1 MKKVT
6 LKSVVAAIT
15 AAQSQHDSVIA
26 MIPSIKAA
34 GITEPQLRDELKVTW
49 NFADLSA
56 KRKDSDAAKAAYFA
70 VANKISYWAKTIFG
84 SSMSEE
90 AKQEMK
96 KSMIKGRKAKIM
108 TVLEEFNIDKKTA
121 AKIAAKLV
129 S

>member
-6 LKSVVAAIT
+6 LKSVVAAIV

-34 GITEPQLRDELKVTW
+34 GITEAQLRDELKVTW

-56 KRKDSDAAKAAYFA
+56 KRKDSDAAKAAYYA

-84 SSMSEE
+84 SPMSEE
-90 AKQEMK
+90 AKEAMK
-96 KSMIKGRKAKIM
+96 KSMLKGRKDKIM
-108 TVLEEFNIDKKTA
+108 SVLAEFNINKKVA
-121 AKIAAKLV
+121 AAIAAKLV

>member
-6 LKSVVAAIT
+6 LKSIVEAIVE
-15 AAQSQHDSVIA
+15 AQAQHDSVIA
-26 MIPSIKAA
+26 MIPSIKAS
-34 GITEPQLRDELKVTW
+34 GITEDQLRDELKAVW

-56 KRKDSDAAKAAYFA
+56 NRKKNAKAKSAYFA

-84 SSMSEE
+84 TPMSEE
-90 AKQEMK
+90 AKAELQKTML
-96 KSMIKGRKAKIM
+96 KGRKSKIM
-108 TVLEEFNIDKKTA
+108 AVLQEFNIDKKLA